1 MRLAIPAHPL
11 DAWAIVTMPTPFLSE
26 LAANNDAFA
35 AHRGTESLVQTATV
49 NSASKTWESE
59 IPGTWLVSLLAV
71 LDDEEPSINLSNS
84 CGLYAHSL
92 GLSHITSLFPP
103 NFCCPRCCE
112 LYPRCRHDL
121 RREYSGRWRAHPVP
135 HTAVRTWLLAFG
147 IPFHHFILVLL
158 QSAVQSHLH
167 QHDRRISL

>member
-1 MRLAIPAHPL
+1 VKSL
-11 DAWAIVTMPTPFLSE
+11 E
-26 LAANNDAFA
+26 
-35 AHRGTESLVQTATV
+35 RGWSV
-49 NSASKTWESE
+49 
-59 IPGTWLVSLLAV
+59 LLAV

-135 HTAVRTWLLAFG
+135 HTAVRTWLLCLWPSFSLFYPG
-147 IPFHHFILVLL
+147 FIAERRTIASTSARQADITLTVDGKEVTVPQGTLEANL
-158 QSAVQSHLH
+158 GSQSLIEGRS
-167 QHDRRISL
+167 